1 MDLNEYQERAAETAG
16 YPEIGGQP
24 LTYPAMGLAGEA
36 GELMNK
42 VKKIWRDRGGELDE
56 EFRRELVDELGDVLW
71 YVALLARELDEELE
85 VVGRRNVEKLSSR
98 AERGVIRGAGDRR

>member
-1 MDLNEYQERAAETAG
+1 MELNDYQERAARTAK

-42 VKKIWRDRGGELDE
+42 VKKIWRDRGGELEE

-71 YVALLARELDEELE
+71 YVAVLARELGEDLD
-85 VVGRRNVEKLSSR
+85 VVARRNVEKLAGR